1 VPFAENVT
9 RPPFPESSFIMRLTA
24 LAPLW
29 LATLL
34 LGGCAGYTL
43 GPIKPTPM
51 KEVRKLAVHSFTNE
65 TLEPRLEMLMAN
77 SIIKQIQQD
86 GTYQIV
92 AEKDA
97 DAILQGNV
105 TQIDRRPSRGVNG
118 NILLAREY
126 TLTVRARYVIT
137 QRSTGLQ
144 LAARSVT
151 GATSFFVSGSSSIK
165 ADVNQDE
172 RQAIPLAAE
181 DLAVRLVSQIS
192 EGW

>member
-1 VPFAENVT
+1 
-9 RPPFPESSFIMRLTA
+9 MRLSA

-29 LATLL
+29 LAALIF
-34 LGGCAGYTL
+34 GGCAGYTV
-43 GPIKPTPM
+43 GPIKPTPL
-51 KEVRKLAVHSFTNE
+51 KDIKKIAVQSFTND
-65 TLEPRLEMLMAN
+65 TLEPRLELLVAN

-97 DAILQGNV
+97 DAVLQG
-105 TQIDRRPSRGVNG
+105 QITDLDRKPSRGVNS
-118 NILLAREY
+118 NVLLAREY
-126 TLTVRARYVIT
+126 TLTMRVRYSIT
-137 QRSTGLQ
+137 QKTTGVVI
-144 LAARSVT
+144 ASRGVT
-151 GATSFFVSGSSSIK
+151 GGTSFFVSGSSALK

-172 RQAIPLAAE
+172 RQAIPLAAD

>member
-1 VPFAENVT
+1 
-9 RPPFPESSFIMRLTA
+9 MRLFA

-29 LATLL
+29 LSALL

-51 KEVRKLAVHSFTNE
+51 KEIQKIAVHSFTNE
-65 TLEPRLEMLMAN
+65 TLHPRIEMLMAN

-92 AEKDA
+92 DDKDA

-105 TQIDRRPSRGVNG
+105 MALDRRPSRGVNG
-118 NILLAREY
+118 NVLLAREY
-126 TLTVRARYVIT
+126 TLTLRARYTIT
-137 QRSTGLQ
+137 KRDTGAQ
-144 LAARSVT
+144 IAGRSVVGT
-151 GATSFFVSGSSSIK
+151 TSFFVSGSSAIK
-165 ADVNQDE
+165 SDVNQDE
-172 RQAIPLAAE
+172 RQAIPIAAE

>member
-1 VPFAENVT
+1 
-9 RPPFPESSFIMRLTA
+9 MRLTA

-29 LATLL
+29 LAALL

-43 GPIKPTPM
+43 GPIKPTPL
-51 KEVRKLAVHSFTNE
+51 KEVHKIAVQSFTNE
-65 TLEPRLEMLMAN
+65 TLEPRLEMLLAN
-77 SIIKQIQQD
+77 SVIKQIQQD

-97 DAILQGNV
+97 DAILQGNI
-105 TQIDRRPSRGVNG
+105 TQLDRRPSRGVNG

-126 TLTVRARYVIT
+126 TLTLRARYTVT
-137 QRSTGLQ
+137 KKDTGAQ
-144 LAARSVT
+144 LASRSVT
-151 GATSFFVSGSSSIK
+151 GRTSFFVSGSSAIK

-181 DLAVRLVSQIS
+181 DLAVTLVSQIS

>member
-1 VPFAENVT
+1 
-9 RPPFPESSFIMRLTA
+9 MRLTA

-51 KEVRKLAVHSFTNE
+51 KEVHKLAVQSFTNQ
-65 TLEPRLEMLMAN
+65 TLEPRLELLMAN

-97 DAILQGNV
+97 DAILQGDV
-105 TQIDRRPSRGVNG
+105 LRIDRRPSRSVNG
-118 NILLAREY
+118 NVLLAREY
-126 TLTVRARYVIT
+126 TLSLRVHYTIT
-137 QRSTGLQ
+137 KREGGVQLLSRSATG
-144 LAARSVT
+144 T
-151 GATSFFVSGSSSIK
+151 TSFFVSGSSAIK

-172 RQAIPLAAE
+172 RQAIPIAAE

>member
-1 VPFAENVT
+1 
-9 RPPFPESSFIMRLTA
+9 MRLTA

-29 LATLL
+29 LAALL

-51 KEVRKLAVHSFTNE
+51 KEVHKIAVHSFTNE
-65 TLEPRLEMLMAN
+65 TLEPRLEMLLAN
-77 SIIKQIQQD
+77 AVIKQIQQD
-86 GTYQIV
+86 GTYQVV
-92 AEKDA
+92 ADKDA

-105 TQIDRRPSRGVNG
+105 MELDRRPARGVNG
-118 NILLAREY
+118 NFLLAREY
-126 TLTVRARYVIT
+126 TLTLRARYTVT
-137 QRSTGLQ
+137 KREGGEQ
-144 LAARSVT
+144 LASRAVIGR
-151 GATSFFVSGSSSIK
+151 TSFFVSGSSALQ

-181 DLAVRLVSQIS
+181 DLAVTLVSQIS

>member
-1 VPFAENVT
+1 
-9 RPPFPESSFIMRLTA
+9 MRLIA

-51 KEVRKLAVHSFTNE
+51 KAVHKLAVQSFTNE
-65 TLEPRLEMLMAN
+65 TLEPRLELLVAN

-97 DAILQGNV
+97 DAILQGTV
-105 TQIDRRPSRGVNG
+105 ERIDRRPSRGVNG
-118 NILLAREY
+118 NVLLAREY
-126 TLTVRARYVIT
+126 TLTLRARYLIT
-137 QRSTGLQ
+137 NRADGVQIASRTATG
-144 LAARSVT
+144 T
-151 GATSFFVSGSSSIK
+151 TSFFVSGSSAIK

-172 RQAIPLAAE
+172 RQAVPIAAE